1 MFDRRT
7 FARRMEAGADLRLFV
22 AGQPVLDDTGFRI
35 LQGVR
40 LTGCLMDAGR
50 VAGVPYRTAWDR
62 LKTIERA
69 WGEPVVATASGGSR
83 GGASH
88 LTPSGERLLSIYTGL
103 RRDHARCLE
112 TLNARLEQEWNRPM
126 RSNILAE
133 SAP

>member
-1 MFDRRT
+1 MPEGRG

-22 AGQPVLDDTGFRI
+22 AGQVVLDDTGFRL

-40 LTGCLMDAGR
+40 LTGCLMDAVR

-62 LKTIERA
+62 LKTIERT

-83 GGASH
+83 GGTSH
-88 LTPSGERLLSIYTGL
+88 LTAAGERLLAIYTGL

-112 TLNARLEQEWNRPM
+112 TLNARLEQEWNRPL
-126 RSNILAE
+126 RAE
-133 SAP
+133 ALSGVAS